1 MSDNQTKRFHRLI
14 SEGRIIFKAA
24 AYTQS
29 EDGEHPEH
37 IAFKLDF
44 SSSDSVAV
52 FGVWRGMSP
61 GDSIENMLLWDFYVA
76 DAKSVEPKS
85 DGHFCMGNLN
95 FPAGQSYPR
104 ERATWRA
111 FWVLMWES
119 C

>member
-1 MSDNQTKRFHRLI
+1 MSDNQAKRFHRLI
-14 SEGRIIFKAA
+14 SEGRIVFKAA

-37 IAFKLDF
+37 ITFKLDF

-76 DAKSVEPKS
+76 DMKAVEPFAHDDLLTLPMLKES
-85 DGHFCMGNLN
+85 
-95 FPAGQSYPR
+95 PAQKCSYT
-104 ERATWRA
+104 ELGK
-111 FWVLMWES
+111 VLYTKMAA
-119 C
+119 

>member
-76 DAKSVEPKS
+76 AAKSVEPFAH
-85 DGHFCMGNLN
+85 DGILTLPMLKES
-95 FPAGQSYPR
+95 PAQKCSYA
-104 ERATWRA
+104 ELGK
-111 FWVLMWES
+111 VLYTKMAA
-119 C
+119 

>member
-14 SEGRIIFKAA
+14 SEGRIVFKAA

-37 IAFKLDF
+37 ITFKLDF

-61 GDSIENMLLWDFYVA
+61 GDSIENMLLWDF
-76 DAKSVEPKS
+76 
-85 DGHFCMGNLN
+85 
-95 FPAGQSYPR
+95 
-104 ERATWRA
+104 
-111 FWVLMWES
+111 
-119 C
+119 